1 MTRTLHIDCFSGIS
15 GDMMLGA
22 LLDIGVPE
30 AVVQDALHSLE
41 LPGKLVVERVRKA
54 GFAAVKIHVDTP
66 KEPAHRHLS
75 DIRRIMDRGRL
86 SPGARQIADKMFAR
100 LAQAEGESHGIPIE
114 RVHFHEV
121 GAVDSIFDFVGIA
134 TAIDWLKPSWV
145 TSTPVP
151 TGQGWVNCEHGKLP
165 IPAPAVARLL
175 VGVPLAPCPIESEL
189 TTPTGAA
196 VVATLVNEFTRQPRL
211 TIEKVGTGAGT
222 RDLAEQPNVLRLMWG
237 MTTEKHAV
245 QNSCDVVWQLETNID
260 DVPAEIVGYVTE
272 RLFELGALDVYL
284 TPIQMK
290 KNRPAVLLAVL
301 CEDELRHAIEKSIF
315 EETGTLGIRRRQMER
330 TKLERQAVQVQT
342 PWGPVAGKVAWN
354 DEMKVFTPE
363 FDDCARVAR
372 QESVPLRNVFEAA
385 RRAFDRPD
393 ETEM

>member
-1 MTRTLHIDCFSGIS
+1 VTRTLHIDCFSGIS

-22 LLDIGVPE
+22 LLDVGVPE
-30 AVVQDALHSLE
+30 VIVQESLQSLE
-41 LPGKLVVERVRKA
+41 LPGRLVVERVRKS
-54 GFAAVKIHVDTP
+54 GFAAVKIHVETP
-66 KEPAHRHLS
+66 HEHPHRHLS
-75 DIRRIMDRGRL
+75 DIRRILDRGRL
-86 SPGARQIADKMFAR
+86 TPGARQIADKMFVR
-100 LAQAEGESHGIPIE
+100 LGQAEAESHGIPIE

-134 TAIDWLKPSWV
+134 TAIDWLKPTWIS
-145 TSTPVP
+145 STPVP

-175 VGVPLAPCPIESEL
+175 AGVPLANCPIDAEL

-196 VVATLVNEFTRQPRL
+196 VIATLVNEFTRQPKL
-211 TIEKVGTGAGT
+211 VIEKVGTGAGT
-222 RDLAEQPNVLRLMWG
+222 RDLVEQPNVLRLMLG
-237 MTTEKHAV
+237 STTEKHSPDE
-245 QNSCDVVWQLETNID
+245 SCDVIWQLETNID
-260 DVPAEIVGYVTE
+260 DVPAEIIGYVTE
-272 RLFELGALDVYL
+272 RLFDIGALDVYL

-301 CEDELRHAIEKSIF
+301 CEDEARAAIEKMIF

-342 PWGPVAGKVAWN
+342 AWGPVAGKVAWN

-363 FDDCARVAR
+363 FEDCARVAR
-372 QESVPLRNVFEAA
+372 QENVPLRTIFEAA
-385 RRAFDRPD
+385 RRAFDFPD
-393 ETEM
+393 EPEM